1 MTFEIPKEKLPNH
14 VAIIMDGNGRWAKK
28 RILNRVKGHTEGVKR
43 VKEIMEFCK
52 KIGIPYLTVYA
63 FSTENWNRPK
73 YEVQAL
79 MNLFIEQMQKQR
91 KLLLDNHIRLKFIGD
106 MDSMP
111 EKIKIQAE
119 KLSQETVDN
128 GFDTT
133 MIVALNYGSRFE
145 ILNAVKSI
153 AQKVKNNKININ
165 EIDEQLFSMELYT
178 KDIPDPDLIIR
189 TSGEERLSNFLM
201 WQASYSEFYFTKTLW
216 PDFKEEC
223 FVKALKEYASR
234 QRRFGKT
241 SEQLRSENEN

>member
-1 MTFEIPKEKLPNH
+1 MTFDIPKDKLPNH

-52 KIGIPYLTVYA
+52 KINIPYLTLYA
-63 FSTENWNRPK
+63 FSTENWKRPQ

-79 MNLFIEQMQKQR
+79 MNLFVEQMQKQR
-91 KLLLDNHIRLKFIGD
+91 NLLLENHIRLKFIGD
-106 MDSMP
+106 LDSMP
-111 EKIKIQAE
+111 KKIKTQALE
-119 KLSQETVDN
+119 LSQETEKN

-133 MIVALNYGSRFE
+133 MIVALNYGARAE
-145 ILNAVKSI
+145 ILNAVKI
-153 AQKVKNNKININ
+153 ITKQVIENKLSL
-165 EIDEQLFSMELYT
+165 EKIDEKLFSSQLYT

-189 TSGEERLSNFLM
+189 TSGEQRLSNFLM
-201 WQASYSEFYFTKTLW
+201 WQASYSEFYFTETLW

-223 FVKALKEYASR
+223 FVKALKEYAKR

-241 SEQLRSENEN
+241 SEQLRSKNDD